1 MLNDFPRI
9 LTLLRKEKN
18 ISQKQAAE
26 DLGVAQALLS
36 HYEKGKRECGLE
48 FLLKAAEYYNVST
61 DYLLGKSPVS
71 NGAVISNRDIKDVAE
86 PEKARNLTAEEL
98 SSVFAKKLVTNSV
111 DVLYS
116 LLAKTKNGVLMDKV
130 YDIFACAVYRA
141 FRLIYRTNPAN
152 DKNLFKISEETA
164 ESLVSAQ
171 ESITGAKAE
180 LAIQNSNVQ
189 APSISRLELEREY
202 GKSASVLL
210 NMVMHCE
217 KQLEKL

>member
-71 NGAVISNRDIKDVAE
+71 NGAVISSKDIKDVAE
-86 PEKARNLTAEEL
+86 PERARNLTADEL

-130 YDIFACAVYRA
+130 YDIFACAVYRS

-189 APSISRLELEREY
+189 APPISRLELEREY